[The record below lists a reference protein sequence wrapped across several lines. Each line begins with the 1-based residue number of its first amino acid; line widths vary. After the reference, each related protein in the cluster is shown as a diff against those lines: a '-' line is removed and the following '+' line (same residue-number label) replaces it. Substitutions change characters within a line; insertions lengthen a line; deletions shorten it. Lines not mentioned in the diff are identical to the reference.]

1 MGKNIVVAGLGHGG
15 IVAAALLSEK
25 GYNVTVYEKGSEGTL
40 GHDWTDMFTPKA
52 LDFAGFPMPPADKFK
67 YKENMTFC
75 GPSSRKAITQYITEK
90 DMEIIMERKD
100 LYAYLIDIALE
111 KGVKIVYDC
120 EVTGPILDGERV
132 VGIKT
137 ANGDVMGDLIID
149 SCGMNSPVRRKLP
162 ENLMI
167 QNEIEDDGKI
177 TIYRAFYNK
186 CSDDEILGK
195 FKIILFAGGH
205 PGISWVASHDEYT
218 DVLLGRFKPYDE
230 KEAIEFTE
238 FLRRTNP
245 RLGKERLRGGQFAEI
260 PVRHNLSVMVA
271 DGYAAIGDCAFMPV
285 PLIGN
290 GIANAIMAGKILADT
305 VADDTAESYN
315 VENLWAYQVEYYKK
329 VGGAIAAL
337 ECVKGSLLKLRVQ
350 DVDYLFSTELVTDAD
365 MRILAGLSDVDDI
378 IDVLKT
384 ELPVKLKSLKN
395 NKRIVGVVAGIAKDM
410 VNVLA
415 LSSRIPENWD
425 KEQVSKWAKTYD
437 KAFKK
442 YAKNN

>member
-25 GYNVTVYEKGSEGTL
+25 GFDVTVYEKGSEGTL
-40 GHDWTDMFTPKA
+40 GHDWTDMFDPKA
-52 LDFAGFPMPPADKFK
+52 LEFAGLPMPSEDKFK

-75 GPSSRKAITQYITEK
+75 GPSSKKVITQYITEK
-90 DMEIIMERKD
+90 DMQIIMERKD
-100 LYAYLIDIALE
+100 LYTYLIDIALE

-120 EVTGPILDGERV
+120 EVTGPILDGDRV

-137 ANGDVMGDLIID
+137 SKGDVTADLVID
-149 SCGMNSPVRRKLP
+149 SCGMNSPVRRNLP
-162 ENLMI
+162 QNLMI
-167 QNEIEDDGKI
+167 QNEIEDGGKI

-218 DVLLGRFKPYDE
+218 DVLIGRFKPYDE
-230 KEAIEFTE
+230 KEALEFTE

-245 RLGKERLRGGQFAEI
+245 RLGKEKLRGGQFAQI

-271 DGYAAIGDCAFMPV
+271 DGYAAIGDCAFMPM

-305 VADDTAESYN
+305 VSEDENELYTAET
-315 VENLWAYQVEYYKK
+315 LWGYQVGYYKK
-329 VGGAIAAL
+329 IGAL
-337 ECVKGSLLKLRVQ
+337 LSPVECVKGALLKLDVK
-350 DVDYLFSTELVTDAD
+350 DVDYLFSTEIASEDD
-365 MRILAGLSDVDDI
+365 MKIISGLTTPEEAIKVIKSEI
-378 IDVLKT
+378 PKKI
-384 ELPVKLKSLKN
+384 KSLNN
-395 NKRIVGVVAGIAKDM
+395 NKHLVAVVMGIGAKM
-410 VNVLA
+410 CKVLA
-415 LSSRIPENWD
+415 VTSRMPNKWD
-425 KEQVSKWAKTYD
+425 KEKVVKWAKSYD
-437 KAFKK
+437 KAFK
-442 YAKNN
+442 

>member
-1 MGKNIVVAGLGHGG
+1 MV
-15 IVAAALLSEK
+15 
-25 GYNVTVYEKGSEGTL
+25 
-40 GHDWTDMFTPKA
+40 
-52 LDFAGFPMPPADKFK
+52 
-67 YKENMTFC
+67 
-75 GPSSRKAITQYITEK
+75 
-90 DMEIIMERKD
+90 
-100 LYAYLIDIALE
+100 
-111 KGVKIVYDC
+111 
-120 EVTGPILDGERV
+120 
-132 VGIKT
+132 
-137 ANGDVMGDLIID
+137 
-149 SCGMNSPVRRKLP
+149 
-162 ENLMI
+162 

-186 CSDDEILGK
+186 CSEDEILGK

-205 PGISWVASHDEYT
+205 PGISWVASHDDYT

-230 KEAIEFTE
+230 KEAVEFTE

-305 VADDTAESYN
+305 VAEDADGSYKAER
-315 VENLWAYQVEYYKK
+315 LWSYQVEYYKK

-350 DVDYLFSTELVTDAD
+350 DVDYLFSSELVTDDD
-365 MRILAGLSDVDDI
+365 MRIIAGLSDVDDI
-378 IDVLKT
+378 IRVIKA
-384 ELPVKLKSLKN
+384 ELPKKLKGINN
-395 NKRIVGVVAGIAKDM
+395 NKRLVGVVAGIATDM
-410 VNVLA
+410 IKVLA
-415 LSSRIPENWD
+415 LSSRIPEKWD
-425 KEQVSKWAKTYD
+425 KEKVNRWAKAYD

-442 YAKNN
+442 

>member
-1 MGKNIVVAGLGHGG
+1 MSKNIVVAGLGHGG

-25 GYNVTVYEKGSEGTL
+25 GYNVTVYEKGSERTL

-52 LDFAGFPMPPADKFK
+52 LEFAGLPMPSADKFK

-75 GPSSRKAITQYITEK
+75 GPSSQKAITQYITEK

-100 LYAYLIDIALE
+100 LYTYLIDLALE

-120 EVTGPILDGERV
+120 EVTAPIMNGDRV
-132 VGIKT
+132 TGIKT
-137 ANGDVMGDLIID
+137 SKGDFMGDLIID
-149 SCGMNSPVRRKLP
+149 SCGMNSPVRRNLP
-162 ENLMI
+162 TNLMI

-186 CSDDEILGK
+186 CSEDEILGK

-205 PGISWVASHDEYT
+205 PGISWVASHDDYT

-230 KEAIEFTE
+230 KEAVEFTE

-305 VADDTAESYN
+305 VAEDADGSYKAER
-315 VENLWAYQVEYYKK
+315 LWSYQVEYYKK

-350 DVDYLFSTELVTDAD
+350 DVDYLFSSELVTDDD
-365 MRILAGLSDVDDI
+365 MRIIAGLSDVDDI
-378 IDVLKT
+378 IRVIKA
-384 ELPVKLKSLKN
+384 ELPKKLKGINN
-395 NKRIVGVVAGIAKDM
+395 NKRLVGVVAGIATDM
-410 VNVLA
+410 IKVLA
-415 LSSRIPENWD
+415 LSSRIPEKWD
-425 KEQVSKWAKTYD
+425 KEKVNKWAKAYD
-437 KAFKK
+437 KAFEK
-442 YAKNN
+442 

>member
-40 GHDWTDMFTPKA
+40 GHDWTDMFTPEA
-52 LDFAGFPMPPADKFK
+52 LDFAGLPMPPADKFK

-75 GPSSRKAITQYITEK
+75 GPSSQKAITQYITEK

-100 LYAYLIDIALE
+100 LYTYLIDIALE

-120 EVTGPILDGERV
+120 EVTGPIVEGKRV

-137 ANGDVMGDLIID
+137 NKGDFYGDLVID
-149 SCGMNSPVRRKLP
+149 SCGMNSPVRRNLP
-162 ENLMI
+162 KNLMI

-205 PGISWVASHDEYT
+205 PGISWVASHDDYT
-218 DVLLGRFKPYDE
+218 DVLIGRFKPYDE
-230 KEAIEFTE
+230 KEAVEFTE
-238 FLRRTNP
+238 FLRRNNP

-271 DGYAAIGDCAFMPV
+271 DGYAAIGDSAFMPV

-305 VADDTAESYN
+305 VAVDTNETYN
-315 VENLWAYQVEYYKK
+315 AENLWGYQVEYYKK
-329 VGGAIAAL
+329 VGGVIAAL

-350 DVDYLFSTELVTDAD
+350 DVDYLFESELVTSDD
-365 MRILAGLSDVDDI
+365 MKILAGLTTRDEAIDI
-378 IDVLKT
+378 LKKG
-384 ELPVKLKSLKN
+384 LPKKLKSIKN
-395 NKRIVGVVAGIAKDM
+395 NKRLVGVVGGIATDM
-410 VNVLA
+410 IKVLA
-415 LSSRIPENWD
+415 LSSRIPEKWD
-425 KEQVSKWAKTYD
+425 KETVNKWAKAYD

-442 YAKNN
+442 